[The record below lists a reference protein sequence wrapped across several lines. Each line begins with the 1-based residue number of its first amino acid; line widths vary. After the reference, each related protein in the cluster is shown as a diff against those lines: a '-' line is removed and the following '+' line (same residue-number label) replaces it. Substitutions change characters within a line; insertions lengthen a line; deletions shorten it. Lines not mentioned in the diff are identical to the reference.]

1 MNRSPI
7 FNRQQKMRNLGTYFF
22 GILTGMG
29 AVLSFLVHGGFFVL
43 IAMGIFGYKL
53 TERPENE

>member
-1 MNRSPI
+1 
-7 FNRQQKMRNLGTYFF
+7 MRNLGTYFF

-29 AVLSFLVHGGFFVL
+29 AVLSFLLHEGFFVL